1 MRHNQLIG
9 YEGESRAVNYL
20 KNKGYEIL
28 CRNFRCR
35 EGELD
40 IIAKDKKANEI
51 TFIEVK
57 TRTTL
62 KFGMPYEAVN
72 QIKQRHICEASNY
85 YIYKNNLEYYKTRFD
100 IIEVYFVKN
109 NSKKQVYI
117 RQIKNCEFVF

>member
-9 YEGESRAVNYL
+9 HEGENRAVDYL
-20 KNKGYEIL
+20 MKNGYEIL

-40 IIAKDKKANEI
+40 IIAKDKKVNEI
-51 TFIEVK
+51 VFIEVK

-62 KFGMPYEAVN
+62 KFGMPNEAVN
-72 QIKQRHICEASNY
+72 PIKQRHICEVSNY

-100 IIEVYFVKN
+100 IIEVYFFRN
-109 NSKKQVYI
+109 NNKKRVYI
-117 RQIKNCEFVF
+117 RQIKDCEFTF